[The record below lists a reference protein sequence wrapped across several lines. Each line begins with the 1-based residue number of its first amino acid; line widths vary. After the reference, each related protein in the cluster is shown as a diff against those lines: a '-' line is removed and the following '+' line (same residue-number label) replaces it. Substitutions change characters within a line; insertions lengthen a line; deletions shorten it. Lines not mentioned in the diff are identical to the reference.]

1 MSLQLVGQAQRL
13 LPGEGFTG
21 RGALA
26 RTPGETLTGPGD
38 VLVTRHQI
46 LTGEKK
52 QAPEPVQGT
61 SWLPLSA
68 RPEPFF
74 VDWLSIHQSH
84 PEELPVITDGEVL
97 GVDGNGELVWKT
109 SRKRRL
115 EGSFETSVQVKCD
128 GHTVFF
134 EGNMS
139 RFGRTNNVFG
149 FDLAECLRR
158 VNQILAK
165 LGLPPFTWGRKFYRP
180 VKTKGAGGSLGNSGE
195 VKECWTGARISRID
209 LTANYGAGSGADA
222 RAYMEWLGTQQHSAR
237 VKVGTHYDGETVD
250 WGRGSRRVYAKA
262 YLKSAELL
270 KHAAPAEFVEY
281 CEEVGLIRF
290 EVTVK
295 ATQLIAMGC
304 EYLGSLDMAKLI
316 ELFQDRQAVMQR
328 AEHTHDDLA
337 ELPNH
342 LRRTARDY
350 LAGDNLAATLSTATF
365 YRHRAALLRYGL
377 DISVKRN
384 VVNFQP
390 KVRVIEL
397 RPLSAPPWYQFG
409 QERLS
414 A

>member
-1 MSLQLVGQAQRL
+1 MSLRLVESTSLPPFPLQGVAGECAQ
-13 LPGEGFTG
+13 
-21 RGALA
+21 
-26 RTPGETLTGPGD
+26 RTPGETLQGVGD
-38 VLVTRHQI
+38 VLVTRHQ
-46 LTGEKK
+46 LANFGQTD
-52 QAPEPVQGT
+52 QV
-61 SWLPLSA
+61 
-68 RPEPFF
+68 EPFF

-84 PEELPVITDGEVL
+84 AEELPVITDGEVL
-97 GVDGNGELVWKT
+97 GVDGNGELIWKT

-139 RFGRTNNVFG
+139 RFGRSNNVFG
-149 FDLAECLRR
+149 FDLAECIRR
-158 VNQILAK
+158 VNEILAK
-165 LGLPPFTWGRKFYRP
+165 LGLPPFTWGRKFWRP
-180 VKTKGAGGSLGNSGE
+180 VKTKHSGSVGNSGE
-195 VKECWTGARISRID
+195 VKECWTGARVSRID
-209 LTANYGAGSGADA
+209 LTANYGAGSAADA

-270 KHAAPAEFVEY
+270 KHGAPAELVSY
-281 CEEVGLIRF
+281 CDEVGLIRF
-290 EVTVK
+290 EVTAK

-316 ELFQDRQAVMQR
+316 ELFTDRQSVMQR
-328 AEHTHDDLA
+328 AEHSHDDLA
-337 ELPNH
+337 ELPGA

-350 LAGDNLAATLSTATF
+350 LAGDDLSRSLSDRTF
-365 YRHRAALLRYGL
+365 RRHRSALLPYGL
-377 DISVKRN
+377 DIAVKRN
-384 VVNFQP
+384 VINFQP

-397 RPLSAPPWYQFG
+397 RPLSAPSWYQFG